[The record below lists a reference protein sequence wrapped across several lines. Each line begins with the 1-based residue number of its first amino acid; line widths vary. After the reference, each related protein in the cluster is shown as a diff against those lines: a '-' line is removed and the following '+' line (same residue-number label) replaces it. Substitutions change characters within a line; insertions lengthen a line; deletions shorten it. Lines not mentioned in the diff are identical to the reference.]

1 MNSDMFRNI
10 PKPEPL
16 VIVISGP
23 SGVGKDSVLNDIFA
37 YGVDLHFVVT
47 MTSRPQRSGEV
58 NGRDYI
64 FVTKDE
70 FERMIAAGEFVE
82 YALVY
87 DQYKGVPKNQIT
99 GALASGKDVVLRLDV
114 QGAIAIKKMF
124 PDAVTIFLVPD
135 SEESLVMRL
144 KQRGTETEK
153 QLRIRL
159 ETARKEM
166 ERLHEF
172 NYVVENGQERLHK
185 AVCRVLDIVRVEKMP
200 GFSAA
205 KDRLAIPHQ

>member
-37 YGVDLHFVVT
+37 NKSDYGVDWHFVVT

-172 NYVVENGQERLHK
+172 DYVVENGQERLHK
-185 AVCRVLDIVRVEKMP
+185 AVCRVLDIVRVEKCRV
-200 GFSAA
+200 S
-205 KDRLAIPHQ
+205 RLRKTA

>member
-37 YGVDLHFVVT
+37 YGVDWHFVVT

-172 NYVVENGQERLHK
+172 DYVVENGQERLHK
-185 AVCRVLDIVRVEKMP
+185 AVCRVLDIVRVEKCRV
-200 GFSAA
+200 S
-205 KDRLAIPHQ
+205 RLRKTA

>member
-99 GALASGKDVVLRLDV
+99 GALASGKDIVLRLDV

-172 NYVVENGQERLHK
+172 DYVVENGQERLHK
-185 AVCRVLDIVRVEKMP
+185 AVCRVLDIVRVEKCRV
-200 GFSAA
+200 S
-205 KDRLAIPHQ
+205 RLRKTA